1 MQGYRDALP
10 ELTFQA
16 HRPGLQAHQFAPGLL
31 PRALAPHRAAITAGL
46 AQRGVG
52 CATYFSPHVLQQ
64 DYFSSF
70 TLGGALPVTDDVG
83 GRIISLPLFDSMT
96 AHDLAEV
103 TTALRQE
110 LACFAKPARRPAA
123 SRPSRRVAKPAQ
135 APMVQA
141 PLVPSLPA
149 PAATAGATR

>member
-1 MQGYRDALP
+1 MIAHRSTLMQGYRDALP

-64 DYFSSF
+64 DYFSGF

-103 TTALRQE
+103 VTALQE
-110 LACFAKPARRPAA
+110 ELVRFAKPARRPAA
-123 SRPSRRVAKPAQ
+123 SRHLAHPLQPVA
-135 APMVQA
+135 V
-141 PLVPSLPA
+141 
-149 PAATAGATR
+149 PAAVAGLVT